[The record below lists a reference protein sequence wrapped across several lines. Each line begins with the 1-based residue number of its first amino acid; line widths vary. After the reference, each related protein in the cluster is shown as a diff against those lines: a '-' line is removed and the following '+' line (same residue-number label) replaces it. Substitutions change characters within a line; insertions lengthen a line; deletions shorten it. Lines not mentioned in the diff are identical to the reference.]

1 MVKERILHL
10 DDSVHNSINS
20 YVLPT
25 YKMRLFDHIFW
36 LPPLSI
42 YNRFS
47 ANFIVELTASDSLKQ
62 LCFRS

>member
-25 YKMRLFDHIFW
+25 YKIRLFDHI
-36 LPPLSI
+36 LYVL
-42 YNRFS
+42 
-47 ANFIVELTASDSLKQ
+47 
-62 LCFRS
+62 